1 VADAFAGFTLAP
13 AAATASRNPAAVDI
27 TAIQPRREVERKP
40 EAAPPPPPPPPKHPS
55 RHWVQ
60 IATGRDKAA
69 LKFDWRRFAREAP
82 AVLGKLEPHVTQW
95 GQANRLLA
103 GPYDSVRAARDAV
116 AALEKE
122 GVDSFTFTSD
132 AGQEIERLR

>member
-1 VADAFAGFTLAP
+1 MASAPAP
-13 AAATASRNPAAVDI
+13 AARNPVAVDI
-27 TAIQPRREVERKP
+27 TAIKPRREVEKKP
-40 EAAPPPPPPPPKHPS
+40 EAAPPPPPPPPPPPKHPS

-82 AVLGKLEPHVTQW
+82 AVLGKMEPHVTKW

-103 GPYDSVRAARDAV
+103 GPYDSIRAAREAV
-116 AALEKE
+116 TALEKE
-122 GVDSFTFTSD
+122 GVDAFTFTSD

>member
-1 VADAFAGFTLAP
+1 MADAFAGFTLAP
-13 AAATASRNPAAVDI
+13 ANAAPARNPAAVDI
-27 TAIQPRREVERKP
+27 TAIKPPREVERKP

-82 AVLGKLEPHVTQW
+82 AVLGKLEPHVTPW

-103 GPYDSVRAARDAV
+103 GPYDSARAARDAV
-116 AALEKE
+116 AALEKA
-122 GVDSFTFTSD
+122 GVDSFTFVSD